1 MRVPYP
7 DYLNEMAQLVAQC
20 DFDNISDPNN
30 RARIIEL
37 CIMADQAEWLYEI
50 DDDLRPVR
58 EWFQSSDEY
67 RRF

>member
-1 MRVPYP
+1 MRVPHP
-7 DYLNEMAQLVAQC
+7 DDLNEMAQLVAQTN
-20 DFDNISDPNN
+20 FDAITDPNN

-58 EWFQSSDEY
+58 DWFQASDHY
-67 RRF
+67 RKF